1 MALFAPEAKVQ
12 KVFAMFAC
20 PSSWKPSLVCVIS
33 SPVISSF
40 EIAALLVK
48 STETYLT
55 SIRASPCRILSV
67 WEEYQTL
74 EVRLALVLHGLRGEP
89 ERAREQSHRA
99 VHGGQKHLLHL
110 YNRLV

>member
-1 MALFAPEAKVQ
+1 
-12 KVFAMFAC
+12 MFVC
-20 PSSWKPSLVCVIS
+20 PSSCEPSLVCVIS

-40 EIAALLVK
+40 EIATILVK

-55 SIRASPCRILSV
+55 SILASPCQVLSV

-74 EVRLALVLHGLRGEP
+74 DVRLALVLHGLGGEP
-89 ERAREQSHRA
+89 ERELGQSHRA
-99 VHGGQKHLLHL
+99 VHGGQEHLLHL

>member
-1 MALFAPEAKVQ
+1 
-12 KVFAMFAC
+12 MFAC
-20 PSSWKPSLVCVIS
+20 PSSGQPSFVCVIS

-40 EIAALLVK
+40 EIAAILVK
-48 STETYLT
+48 STETHLT

-67 WEEYQTL
+67 WKQYQTL
-74 EVRLALVLHGLRGEP
+74 DVRLALLLHRLGGEP
-89 ERAREQSHRA
+89 ERERGQSHRA